1 MTNDPA
7 ATAKRPVLSEAAGVP
22 ETLRALARDVVGEG
36 RAALSD
42 PSLADTEAVHEFR
55 KAMKRWRAF
64 LRLLQPYLGDEG
76 RRMRLEAAELAR
88 GLAGARDAG
97 ITLDALADLGKGEQ
111 TLSPRTTK
119 TIVARLEALR
129 AQAEGATLTP
139 ETRARIDQPLAIAA
153 EQIKYWPLATLSY
166 RDLATELTEGY
177 RRARDAIPRDWTA
190 ADPETLHDVRKRVVV
205 HRYQMEIIEPL
216 WPRFGQFWVGEMQR
230 LRERLGHCQDL
241 VVLARLTEPHQ
252 LLARWR
258 SRLAPLIAARRAQHV
273 GAAARIAGRLFA
285 DSPKAF
291 RRRLLA
297 LWDDEAAAGPP
308 AAAAAPPTPAA
319 PPPHSSQRNSRVPER

>member
-1 MTNDPA
+1 LSQ
-7 ATAKRPVLSEAAGVP
+7 ATGVP
-22 ETLRALARDVVGEG
+22 ETLRALAREVIAEG

-97 ITLDALADLGKGEQ
+97 ITLDALDDLGKGEQ
-111 TLSPRTTK
+111 KLSPRTAK
-119 TIVARLEALR
+119 TIVARLDAMR
-129 AQAEGATLTP
+129 AQAEVATLTP
-139 ETRARIDQPLAIAA
+139 EARARIDQPLALAA
-153 EQIKYWPLATLSY
+153 EQVKFWPLATISY

-177 RRARDAIPRDWTA
+177 RRARDAIPRDWNA

-216 WPRFGQFWVGEMQR
+216 WPRFGQFWVGETQR

-241 VVLARLTEPHQ
+241 IVLARLTEPHQ

-258 SRLAPLIAARRAQHV
+258 SRLAPLIAARRGQHV
-273 GAAARIAGRLFA
+273 VAAARIAGRLFA

-297 LWDDEAAAGPP
+297 LWDDDVAP
-308 AAAAAPPTPAA
+308 AAAAASASPATPAA
-319 PPPHSSQRNSRVPER
+319 HPPPHSLRNGRAPGR